1 MPAHIGRR
9 ALANFFK
16 TAYDRFTG
24 KSDDTDPASG
34 MEIFD
39 LDDADDADDDFEKL
53 DGGAFTQIGTT
64 AQTISDGFVAIDD
77 PDPAM
82 QSNARYAVYN
92 RMLHDVTIIA
102 ASVRLFLNL
111 ISKSNWSVVPPKDE
125 SGDILPGAQELADL
139 VDNMRGDITTSWP
152 RVIRRIAMYIF
163 VGYSVHEWTAI
174 RREDGNISIGKI
186 GHRPQSSIFRWD
198 MTEETDVM
206 GVWQRLANG
215 KEVLIP
221 RAKMIYA
228 VDDALTDHPEGTGL
242 FRHLRRATKRL
253 KAFEDLE
260 EVGYEND
267 LRGIP
272 VASIPMGEID
282 RKAKKLGK
290 GAAAYISRVKAPF
303 MKFVK
308 GHVRNKK
315 QGMLIDSETY
325 RAADEARSP
334 SSVRKWGVELLQGE
348 SSAFDSMANAIK
360 RIKEEIALAL
370 GTEHLLIGQDGTGS
384 LALSKTKTGTFYLTL
399 ISVMQELVDIMQR
412 DWLDPIWE
420 MNGFPDELKPKL
432 AAEEIRDED
441 IEKITSALERIVRAG
456 GMVGDE
462 AFWEVLDMMGLSR
475 PSDDEI
481 LDDEL
486 DQSLNPGGPIPPDP
500 NDPNAIP
507 PEE

>member
-1 MPAHIGRR
+1 M
-9 ALANFFK
+9 ANFFK
-16 TAYDRFTG
+16 TAWDGLLG
-24 KSDDTDPASG
+24 KADESDPAS

-39 LDDADDADDDFEKL
+39 LDDADDADDDDEFAKL
-53 DGGAFTQIGTT
+53 ATGKSSEIGTT
-64 AQTISDGFVAIDD
+64 AQTISDGYVANDD

-82 QSNARYAVYN
+82 QTNARFTIYN
-92 RMLHDVTIIA
+92 RMVNDITIIA
-102 ASVRLFLNL
+102 ASVRLFLHL
-111 ISKSNWSVVPPKDE
+111 ISKSNWSVIPAKDADGE
-125 SGDILPGAQELADL
+125 VLPGAQEMADL
-139 VDNMRGDITTSWP
+139 LDNMRQDIAGSWP
-152 RVIRRIAMYIF
+152 RTIRRIAMFIF
-163 VGYSVHEWTAI
+163 IGYSVHEWTAK
-174 RREDGNISIGKI
+174 RRDDGNITIGKI

-198 MTEETDVM
+198 MEEDTDVR

-215 KEVLIP
+215 REVLIP

-282 RKAKKLGK
+282 QKAKKMGA

-315 QGMLIDSETY
+315 QGMLIDSATY
-325 RAADEARSP
+325 RSTDEARSP
-334 SSVRKWGVELLQGE
+334 SSVRKWLVELLQGE
-348 SSAFDSMANAIK
+348 GGAFDPISNAIK

-370 GTEHLLIGQDGTGS
+370 GTEHLLIGQDGAGS
-384 LALSKTKTGTFYLTL
+384 LALSKTKTGTFYLTM
-399 ISVMQELVDIMQR
+399 IAVMQELVDIMQR
-412 DWLDPIWE
+412 DWRDPIWE
-420 MNGFPDELKPKL
+420 MNGFPEELKPTL

-441 IEKITSALERIVRAG
+441 IEKITSALAKLVQAG
-456 GMVGDE
+456 GNIGDE
-462 AFWEVLDMMGLSR
+462 AIWEVLDMMGLSR
-475 PSDDEI
+475 PSDQEI
-481 LDDEL
+481 EDDEL
-486 DQSLNPGGPIPPDP
+486 DQSLNSGRTNPL
-500 NDPNAIP
+500 DPNAPIP